1 MKVVETPL
9 LESLELNWKTL
20 EDVLMPSSGLV
31 PSEETHGAILAC
43 LWTVRITGG
52 SKSRRRPWSRWR
64 VSQQTA
70 CQQGKCPK
78 LQYLCM

>member
-1 MKVVETPL
+1 MEVVETPL
-9 LESLELNWKTL
+9 PESLELNWKRL

-31 PSEETHGAILAC
+31 PPEETQEAVLTC

-52 SKSRRRPWSRWR
+52 SRSRRRPWSRWR
-64 VSQQTA
+64 VSQQTL

-78 LQYLCM
+78 LQYLFM